1 MRRVP
6 ATLLVVLASVSSAA
20 AQLGGAGGRQ
30 TFAAWS
36 MSYAVPAG
44 WQIAQ
49 QQGRVHTLVT
59 PAGVQAG
66 VIYVGPGMHQ
76 SFNDAGADL
85 NKGFNALGLSGMPAG
100 QPASTTIGGLQAMTA
115 DYVAQNQMGMQLRA
129 RVISVLT
136 PHGTGFL
143 VLGLAPA
150 YQPGEVAAAVDR
162 LAQSLQVTGPPRPD
176 PQAVA
181 ALRGRWMYY
190 AGRASGVT
198 SATGGSS
205 NSYEEFVEFD
215 GVGRFTFQSSASVS
229 VTTPGYTGSAGRAD
243 ASSDEGTYT
252 VIGTTLVVRGRQ
264 GQATFDLQILG
275 DRVIADGK
283 TYVRAN

>member
-1 MRRVP
+1 MRPLP
-6 ATLLVVLASVSSAA
+6 AALAVLAFASSAA
-20 AQLGGAGGRQ
+20 AQVGGGGGRA
-30 TFAAWS
+30 TFDAWG

-44 WQIAQ
+44 WQLAQ
-49 QQGRVHTLVT
+49 QTARVHTLLT
-59 PAGVQAG
+59 PAGAQG
-66 VIYVGPGMHQ
+66 PVIYVGPGMHQ
-76 SFNDAGADL
+76 TFNDAGADL
-85 NKGFNALGLSGMPAG
+85 SKGFTALGLSGMPTA
-100 QPASTTIGGLQAMTA
+100 QPTSTTIGGMQAMTA
-115 DYVAQNQMGMQLRA
+115 DYIGQSQMGMQYQA
-129 RVISVLT
+129 HVVSVLT

-150 YQPGEVAAAVDR
+150 QQPGDVRSVVDQ
-162 LAQSLQVTGPPRPD
+162 LAQTLQVAGPPRPD

-215 GVGRFTFQSSASVS
+215 GVGRFTYQSSASVS
-229 VTTPGYTGSAGRAD
+229 VTTPGLTGSAGRAD

-264 GQATFDLQILG
+264 GQATYDIQILA
-275 DRVIADGK
+275 DRVIADGR

>member
-6 ATLLVVLASVSSAA
+6 AALPIVLALASSAA
-20 AQLGGAGGRQ
+20 AQAGAPGGRA

-44 WQIAQ
+44 WQVAQ
-49 QQGRVHTLVT
+49 QTARVHTLLT
-59 PAGVQAG
+59 PAGAQG
-66 VIYVGPGMHQ
+66 PVIYVGPGLHQ
-76 SFNDAGADL
+76 SFNDAGTDL
-85 NKGFNALGLSGMPAG
+85 NKGFNALGLTGMPTA
-100 QPASTTIGGLQAMTA
+100 QPASTTIGGMQAMTA
-115 DYVAQNQMGMQLRA
+115 DYVAQNQMGMQYQA
-129 RVISVLT
+129 HVVSVLT

-143 VLGLAPA
+143 ILGLAPA
-150 YQPGEVAAAVDR
+150 QQPGEMRPAVDQ
-162 LAQSLQVTGPPRPD
+162 LAQSLQVAGPPRPD

-215 GVGRFTFQSSASVS
+215 GVGRFTYQSSASVS
-229 VTTPGYTGSAGRAD
+229 VTTPGLTGSAGRAD

-264 GQATFDLQILG
+264 GQATYDIQILA
-275 DRVIADGK
+275 DRVIADGR

>member
-6 ATLLVVLASVSSAA
+6 AALPVVLAVASSAA
-20 AQLGGAGGRQ
+20 AQAAAPGGRA
-30 TFAAWS
+30 TFVAWS

-44 WQIAQ
+44 WQVAQ
-49 QQGRVHTLVT
+49 QTARVHTLLT
-59 PAGVQAG
+59 PAGAQG
-66 VIYVGPGMHQ
+66 PVIYVGPGMHQ
-76 SFNDAGADL
+76 SFTDAGADL
-85 NKGFNALGLSGMPAG
+85 NKGFNALGLTGMPTA
-100 QPASTTIGGLQAMTA
+100 QPAATTIGGMQAMTA
-115 DYVAQNQMGMQLRA
+115 DYLGQNQMGMQYQARA
-129 RVISVLT
+129 VSVLT

-150 YQPGEVAAAVDR
+150 QQPGEVRSVVDQ
-162 LAQSLQVTGPPRPD
+162 LAQSLQVAGPPRPD

-215 GVGRFTFQSSASVS
+215 GVGRFTYQSSASVS
-229 VTTPGYTGSAGRAD
+229 VTTPGLTGSAGRAD

-264 GQATFDLQILG
+264 GQATYDIQILA
-275 DRVIADGK
+275 DRVIADGR

>member
-1 MRRVP
+1 
-6 ATLLVVLASVSSAA
+6 
-20 AQLGGAGGRQ
+20 
-30 TFAAWS
+30 
-36 MSYAVPAG
+36 
-44 WQIAQ
+44 
-49 QQGRVHTLVT
+49 
-59 PAGVQAG
+59 
-66 VIYVGPGMHQ
+66 MHQ

-85 NKGFNALGLSGMPAG
+85 NKGLNALGLAGVPAA
-100 QPASTTIGGLQAMTA
+100 PPTSTSIGGMQAMTA
-115 DYVAQNQMGMQLRA
+115 DYVAQNQMGSQFRA
-129 RVISVLT
+129 RVAAVLT

-150 YQPGEVAAAVDR
+150 YQPGDVGAAVDR
-162 LAQSLQVTGPPRPD
+162 LAASLEVAGPPRPD

-215 GVGRFTFQSSASVS
+215 GVGRFTYQSSASVS
-229 VTTPGYTGSAGRAD
+229 VTTPGLTGSAGRAD
-243 ASSDEGTYT
+243 ASNDEGTYT

-264 GQATFDLQILG
+264 GQASFEIQILA
-275 DRVIADGK
+275 DRVVADGR

>member
-1 MRRVP
+1 MRPLPV
-6 ATLLVVLASVSSAA
+6 AILVVL
-20 AQLGGAGGRQ
+20 GGAAP
-30 TFAAWS
+30 AASQVIAGTPARFDAWG

-44 WQIAQ
+44 WQVSQ
-49 QQGRVHTLVT
+49 QAGRVHTLLT
-59 PAGVQAG
+59 PAGAQG
-66 VIYVGPGMHQ
+66 PVIYVGPGMHQ

-85 NKGFNALGLSGMPAG
+85 NKGFNALGLTGAPTG
-100 QPASTTIGGLQAMTA
+100 QPASTTIGGMQAMTA
-115 DYVAQNQMGMQLRA
+115 QYVAQNQMGMQLQA
-129 RVISVLT
+129 HVVSVLT

-150 YQPGEVAAAVDR
+150 YQPGDVGGAVDR
-162 LAQSLQVTGPPRPD
+162 LAASLQVAGPPRPD

-215 GVGRFTFQSSASVS
+215 GVGRFTYRSSASVS
-229 VTTPGYTGSAGRAD
+229 VTTPGLTGSAGRAD
-243 ASSDEGTYT
+243 ASNDEGTYT

-264 GQATFDLQILG
+264 GQASFELQILA
-275 DRVIADGK
+275 DRVIADGR
-283 TYVRAN
+283 TYIRAN

>member
-1 MRRVP
+1 MSRPP
-6 ATLLVVLASVSSAA
+6 AALLVALALPSSAA
-20 AQLGGAGGRQ
+20 AQLGGTGGRA

-44 WQIAQ
+44 WQVAQ
-49 QQGRVHTLVT
+49 QTGRVHTLLT
-59 PAGVQAG
+59 PAGAQG
-66 VIYVGPGMHQ
+66 PVIYVGPGMHQ
-76 SFNDAGADL
+76 SFNDAGTDL
-85 NKGFNALGLSGMPAG
+85 NKGFNALGLTGTPTA
-100 QPASTTIGGLQAMTA
+100 QPASTTIGGMQAMTA
-115 DYVAQNQMGMQLRA
+115 QYLGQNQMGMQYQA
-129 RVISVLT
+129 HVVSVLT

-150 YQPGEVAAAVDR
+150 QQPGEVRSVVDQ
-162 LAQSLQVTGPPRPD
+162 LAQSLQVAGPPRPD
-176 PQAVA
+176 AQAVA

-190 AGRASGVT
+190 AGRATGVT
-198 SATGGSS
+198 SSSGGAS

-215 GVGRFTFQSSASVS
+215 GVGRFSYQSSASVS
-229 VTTPGYTGSAGRAD
+229 VTTPGLTGSAGGAQ

-264 GQATFDLQILG
+264 GQASFELQILA

>member
-1 MRRVP
+1 MRRLP
-6 ATLLVVLASVSSAA
+6 AALLVALASASSAS
-20 AQLGGAGGRQ
+20 AQIGGAGGRP
-30 TFAAWS
+30 TFPAWS

-44 WQIAQ
+44 WQLTQ
-49 QQGRVHTLVT
+49 QTARVHTLLT
-59 PAGVQAG
+59 AAGAQG
-66 VIYVGPGMHQ
+66 PVIYVGPGMHQ

-85 NKGFNALGLSGMPAG
+85 NKGFNALGLSGMPTA
-100 QPASTTIGGLQAMTA
+100 QPTSTTIGGMQAMTA
-115 DYVAQNQMGMQLRA
+115 DYLAQNQMGMQYQA
-129 RVISVLT
+129 RVVSVLT

-143 VLGLAPA
+143 ILGLAPA
-150 YQPGEVAAAVDR
+150 HQPGEMRTVVDQ
-162 LAQSLQVTGPPRPD
+162 LAQSLQVAGPPRPD

-198 SATGGSS
+198 SATGGAS

-215 GVGRFTFQSSASVS
+215 GVGRFTYQSSASVS
-229 VTTPGYTGSAGRAD
+229 VTTPGLTGSAGRAD

-264 GQATFDLQILG
+264 GQATYDIQILA
-275 DRVIADGK
+275 DRVIADGR

>member
-1 MRRVP
+1 MPRLP
-6 ATLLVVLASVSSAA
+6 VVLCVSLGLASSAVS
-20 AQLGGAGGRQ
+20 QGIGSGARAR
-30 TFAAWS
+30 FDPWS
-36 MSYAVPAG
+36 MAYVVPAG
-44 WQIAQ
+44 WQVAQ
-49 QQGRVHTLVT
+49 QTGRVHTLLT
-59 PAGVQAG
+59 PAGAQG
-66 VIYVGPGMHQ
+66 PVIYAGPGMHQ

-85 NKGFNALGLSGMPAG
+85 NKGFNALGLSGMPIA
-100 QPASTTIGGLQAMTA
+100 QPASTTIGGMQAMTA
-115 DYVAQNQMGMQLRA
+115 EYVAQNQMGMQFRA
-129 RVISVLT
+129 YVVSVLT

-150 YQPGEVAAAVDR
+150 QQPGELRSAVDR
-162 LAQSLQVTGPPRPD
+162 LAQSVQVAGPPRPD

-215 GVGRFTFQSSASVS
+215 GVGRFTYQSSASVS
-229 VTTPGYTGSAGRAD
+229 VTTPGLGGTAGSAQ
-243 ASSDEGTYT
+243 ASNDEGTYT

-264 GQATFDLQILG
+264 GQATYDIQVLA
-275 DRVIADGK
+275 DRVIADGR